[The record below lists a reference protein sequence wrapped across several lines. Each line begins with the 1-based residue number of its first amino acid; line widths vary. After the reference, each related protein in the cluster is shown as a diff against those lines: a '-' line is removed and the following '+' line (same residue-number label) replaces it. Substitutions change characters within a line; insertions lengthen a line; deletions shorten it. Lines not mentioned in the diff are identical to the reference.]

1 MNLLSAPLGRFL
13 EISIGTRVI
22 RESLEFYESLGFV
35 QAAVGETWSHPY
47 AVVTDGHLF
56 IGLHGRDIPSPSLTF
71 VLPEL
76 HLGVGR
82 LKERG
87 VGFEEERF
95 GDDVFNQAQLR
106 DPSGM
111 SILLLE
117 ARTFSPPQLDAPIE
131 SACGY
136 FSELGIPARAA
147 SDEARAFWESVG
159 FVALDEEAQPFPRTP
174 LVSDGLDLALY
185 RTRALR
191 QPVLT
196 FEDSEMTQRL
206 TRLRARGIQVSD
218 EMPDTLHEAG
228 NGVLIAPEG
237 TRLLLLNA
245 TD

>member
-1 MNLLSAPLGRFL
+1 MTILSAPLGRFL

-22 RESLEFYESLGFV
+22 RESLEFYEALGFV
-35 QAAVGETWSHPY
+35 QAAVSETWSHPY

-76 HLGVGR
+76 HLGVSR

-87 VGFEEERF
+87 VEFEEERF
-95 GDDVFNQAQLR
+95 GEDVFNQAQLR
-106 DPSGM
+106 DPGGLSVM
-111 SILLLE
+111 LLE

-136 FSELGIPARAA
+136 FSELGLPARAA
-147 SDEARAFWESVG
+147 PDEARAFWESVG
-159 FVALDEEAQPFPRTP
+159 FVALEEEAQPFPRTP

-218 EMPDTLHEAG
+218 EMPDTLDESG

-237 TRLLLLNA
+237 TRLLLLTA

>member
-1 MNLLSAPLGRFL
+1 MTLLGAPLGRFL

-22 RESLEFYESLGFV
+22 RESLDFYEALGFV
-35 QAAVGETWSHPY
+35 QAAVSETWSHPY

-56 IGLHGRDIPSPSLTF
+56 IGLHGREIPSPSLTF

-76 HLGVGR
+76 HLGVSR

-87 VGFEEERF
+87 VEFEEERF

-106 DPSGM
+106 DPGGL
-111 SILLLE
+111 SIMLLE

-136 FSELGIPARAA
+136 FSELGIPARAEA
-147 SDEARAFWESVG
+147 GEARAFWESVG

-218 EMPDTLHEAG
+218 EMPDTLDESG
-228 NGVLIAPEG
+228 NGLLIAPEG
-237 TRLLLLNA
+237 TRLLLLTA